1 MNKVNLALSVLAI
14 GIASSFAQ
22 GSELSDTGQEHT
34 INPVPKVSGFYI
46 GGTIGTGR
54 FYIHRD
60 SGKYTD
66 KTYYSGQS
74 TLAKNDASSGAQSLQ
89 LLAGY
94 QFNRIVAVEMDYTHY
109 INSLNFREFVSDPAA
124 TLSGQYQTEQ
134 IHAKPR
140 VYIMQANVGYTFAN
154 GIRPFAL
161 VGLGFLYLNADKD
174 VYYADT
180 FSDML
185 VQRFGTGVEYAP
197 VILQGWALRAS
208 WIADVTLITKTSKHS
223 IIENIHTPNSRGDDN
238 DDNDDND
245 DQSNFNRSGLSNFN
259 LGVSYKF

>member
-1 MNKVNLALSVLAI
+1 MNKVSLALSVLAI

-46 GGTIGTGR
+46 GGTIGTGK
-54 FYIHRD
+54 FYIHHD
-60 SGKYTD
+60 SEYTD

-94 QFNRIVAVEMDYTHY
+94 QFNRIVAVDMDYTHY

-208 WIADVTLITKTSKHS
+208 WTANFTSMNTPRRHR
-223 IIENIHTPNSRGDDN
+223 IIENIYTPHIRGN
-238 DDNDDND
+238 DND
-245 DQSNFNRSGLSNFN
+245 DQSPFNLNGLSNIN